1 MSVTNEP
8 FSSNAIKVTLT
19 MSVTNEPFSSTSKVP
34 VLTPRLISD
43 LRAPNNTSFIV
54 DSDKYMFHTK
64 DRAITLIT

>member
-43 LRAPNNTSFIV
+43 LHQTT
-54 DSDKYMFHTK
+54 HH
-64 DRAITLIT
+64 L